1 MMTVRLMSIV
11 AAATIAAPL
20 WPSRTVGAQD
30 RPRAGAESGAIPE
43 ARLDSVRARVR
54 RLMDSAK
61 VASLSIAVGRNGRI
75 IWEEAFGNADV
86 EGRVRATPTTLYSL
100 ASISKP
106 MTATALMRLAEQEKI
121 DLDRPANDY
130 LGDAKISGIAGKA
143 SDATVRRVL
152 SHTAGLPL
160 HYRFFYEG
168 GSVARPTM
176 DEAIDRYAITVF
188 PPGEVYSYSNLGYG
202 VLEEIIARVSGKSYE
217 AFMRED
223 VFVPLGMPTAT
234 ISTGAGLSNAAVR
247 YDAKQKPIPYYDFD
261 HRGGSA
267 VYASA
272 HDLVRFGMFHL
283 KQRVAGQQPVLRPA
297 TIDAMQRVETPGD
310 TTSGYGLGWIIDTDQ
325 GTRVVYHTGGMP
337 GVATSL
343 KLFPEHDVA
352 IAVLGNASGVVPHAI
367 MFTVTGAVIPGYD
380 ASAAQREALAPPGPF
395 VTPSALWGEWT
406 GRVRMYDGDTMPI
419 TLLVKPDDVH
429 VRLGDSQLWAVLTR
443 PTFRDNLLSGGF
455 LGTIPTDDAR
465 RHPHYL
471 AVSLQHADGKLR
483 GWAAAITTDDPVS
496 GAVSSYA
503 ELTKTVAPRA
513 AAPLPNEWRPSTR
526 GRARDPRPSVR
537 RRR

>member
-1 MMTVRLMSIV
+1 MTPVRLLPIV
-11 AAATIAAPL
+11 TAALLAAP
-20 WPSRTVGAQD
+20 PCVPTTVGAQEH
-30 RPRAGAESGAIPE
+30 RRARAETGAIPK
-43 ARLDSVRARVR
+43 ATLDSVRARVR

-61 VASLSIAVGRNGRI
+61 VPSLSIAVGRSGRI
-75 IWEEAFGNADV
+75 IWEEAFGYADL
-86 EGRVRATPTTLYSL
+86 ERQVRATPATPYSL

-106 MTATALMRLAEQEKI
+106 MTATGLMKLVEQGKI
-121 DLDRPANDY
+121 DLERPANDY
-130 LGDAKISGIAGKA
+130 LGEAKITGIAGKA
-143 SDATVRRVL
+143 SDATVRRVA

-168 GSVARPTM
+168 GSVPRPSM

-202 VLEEIIARVSGKSYE
+202 VLEEIIAKASGKSYE
-217 AFMRED
+217 AFMRDE

-234 ISTGAGLSNAAVR
+234 VSTGAGLGNAALR
-247 YDAKQKPIPYYDFD
+247 YDAKRKPIPFYDFD

-283 KQRVAGQQPVLRPA
+283 EQRVAGQRPVLRPA
-297 TIDAMQRVETPGD
+297 TIDAMQRAETPGD

-325 GTRVVYHTGGMP
+325 GVRVVYHTGGMP

-352 IAVLGNASGVVPHAI
+352 IAVLGNSSGVVPHAI
-367 MFTVTGAVIPGYD
+367 MFTVTGAFIPGYD
-380 ASAAQREALAPPGPF
+380 AAAAEREALAPPGAFAAP
-395 VTPSALWGEWT
+395 PELWGEWT
-406 GRVRMYDGDTMPI
+406 GRIRMYSADTVPI
-419 TLLVKPDDVH
+419 TLIVKSDDVH
-429 VRLGDSQLWAVLTR
+429 IRLGDSQLWAVLTR
-443 PTFRDNLLSGGF
+443 PTFRDNLLSGAF
-455 LGTIPTDDAR
+455 LGTIPSDDAR
-465 RHPHYL
+465 RHPHYV
-471 AVSLQHADGKLR
+471 AVTLQHKDGKLS

-503 ELTKTVAPRA
+503 ELSKKSAP
-513 AAPLPNEWRPSTR
+513 
-526 GRARDPRPSVR
+526 
-537 RRR
+537 